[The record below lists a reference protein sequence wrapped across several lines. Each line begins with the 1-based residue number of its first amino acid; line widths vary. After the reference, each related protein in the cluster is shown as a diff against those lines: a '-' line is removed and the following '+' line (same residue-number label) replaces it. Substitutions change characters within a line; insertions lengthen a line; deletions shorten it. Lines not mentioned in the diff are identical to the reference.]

1 MKNLAIIGCGALG
14 KILARNL
21 SRAVPNSYYITCVMA
36 KTKAHAQALADEIDC
51 AATTDIEQLLDYSPD
66 IVVEIASHEAVHQ
79 YSERIL
85 ESGADLIIVSVGA
98 LAENDFK
105 DHLMEVAR
113 AHNRKIYVANGAIGG
128 FDLMQTVSLMGAEE
142 VTINT
147 YKEPESLNG
156 APYLKGQVLPQDHEE
171 VIFEGDASEAIR
183 GFPNNVN
190 IAIATSLASRFPKT
204 KVIIHSVPGLTENRH
219 TIDLGCDHLHATIS
233 VRSFPNP
240 EHPINSEAT
249 AFSVLAMLRN
259 IASTI
264 HYF

>member
-36 KTKAHAQALADEIDC
+36 KTKSHAQALAEEIDC
-51 AATTDIEQLLDYSPD
+51 AATTSIEELLDYSPD

-98 LAENDFK
+98 LAEENFK
-105 DHLMEVAR
+105 EHLMEVAR
-113 AHNRKIYVANGAIGG
+113 AYNRKIYVANGAIGG
-128 FDLMQTVSLMGAEE
+128 FDLMQTISLMGADE

-156 APYLKGQVLPQDHEE
+156 APYLKGQILPQDHEE
-171 VIFEGDASEAIR
+171 VIFEGDAIDAIH

-190 IAIATSLASRFPKT
+190 VAIATSLASRFPKT

-219 TIDLGCDHLHATIS
+219 TIDLGCEHLHASIS